1 VLFFFIADRVH
12 VWAALPTGLLD
23 PKPEVRREMDAFLL
37 SAGEE
42 KRVSLKRIERDL
54 ASRLRYKVF
63 GDLADGVGA
72 YRPLAG
78 VSDLLKR

>member
-1 VLFFFIADRVH
+1 

-78 VSDLLKR
+78 ASNLLKRRLLDA

>member
-1 VLFFFIADRVH
+1 LFFFIADRVH

-23 PKPEVRREMDAFLL
+23 PKPEVRRKANVLL
-37 SAGEE
+37 LPAGEE

-54 ASRLRYKVF
+54 APGLRHRVL
-63 GDLADGVGA
+63 GDFADGVGA
-72 YRPLAG
+72 YRSLAG